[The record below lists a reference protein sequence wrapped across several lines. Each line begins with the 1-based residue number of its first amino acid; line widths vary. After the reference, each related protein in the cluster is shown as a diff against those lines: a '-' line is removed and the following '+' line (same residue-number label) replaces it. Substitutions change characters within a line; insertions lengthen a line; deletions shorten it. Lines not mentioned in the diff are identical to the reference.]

1 VIAGVDVRQRTTEDR
16 AMTESRTDSWQRKDA
31 WFGVLFLVTGALAT
45 VYAVLAA
52 RNDLPIRVWGAGAL
66 MGPLLLLLGGNATFR
81 ALRAKR

>member
-1 VIAGVDVRQRTTEDR
+1 MAETP
-16 AMTESRTDSWQRKDA
+16 TDGWVRKDA
-31 WFGVLFLVTGALAT
+31 WIGALFLVTGALAT
-45 VYAVLAA
+45 VYALLAA